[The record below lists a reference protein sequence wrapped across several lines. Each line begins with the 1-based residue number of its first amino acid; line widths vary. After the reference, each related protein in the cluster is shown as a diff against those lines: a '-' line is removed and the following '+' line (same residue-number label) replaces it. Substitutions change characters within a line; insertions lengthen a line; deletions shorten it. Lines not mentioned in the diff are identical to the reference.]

1 MDSSDIAAL
10 SAGGGGSSGS
20 SRRFRRCRVD
30 GEDLDDFLD
39 FDTLADL
46 SLLLGDFSRLDVFFD
61 FLGFLSFFVT
71 FLTFERSFS
80 ILFSLP
86 RISCKCMNVRYAK
99 IIKSKFYNFRN
110 IKTE

>member
-1 MDSSDIAAL
+1 MIEDPRWGDSLVDD
-10 SAGGGGSSGS
+10 
-20 SRRFRRCRVD
+20 D
-30 GEDLDDFLD
+30 GEDLDDFRD

-46 SLLLGDFSRLDVFFD
+46 SLLLGGDFSRLDVFFD

-86 RISCKCMNVRYAK
+86 RISCQM
-99 IIKSKFYNFRN
+99 SEF
-110 IKTE
+110 